1 MTETHIRWAGTHDE
15 TVEAFGQSLRIRT
28 GVDPNDPIGT
38 LYIGAE
44 ASVATPL
51 LLPNSISTAALWST
65 VPGTSPVLQVRQ
77 DGHYPMDYIRI
88 RYDSAPLTVTP
99 GAGMTQGAKTAATM
113 LIGDGKEVRM
123 RGTLVATGVVATGSV
138 IGNVN
143 AAHFPLLPAN
153 TQVRYTGGGARFQ
166 ILANG
171 NIIINAALALNDN
184 VWLDSIT
191 YDLLP

>member
-1 MTETHIRWAGTHDE
+1 MTETHIHWAKTPDE
-15 TVEAFGQSLRIRT
+15 TVEVFGQSLRIRT

-38 LYIGAE
+38 LYIQAE
-44 ASVATPL
+44 SFVGTPL
-51 LLPNSISTAALWST
+51 ILPNSISTAASWAT
-65 VPGTSPVLQVRQ
+65 IPGTSPVLQVRQ
-77 DGHYPMDYIRI
+77 DGHYPMEYIRV
-88 RYDSAPLTVTP
+88 RYDATPLTITP
-99 GAGMTQGAKTAATM
+99 GAGMTQGAKTAATF

-143 AAHFPLLPAN
+143 AAHFPLSSAN

-171 NIIINAALALNDN
+171 NVIINAALALNDN

-191 YDLLP
+191 YDLIP